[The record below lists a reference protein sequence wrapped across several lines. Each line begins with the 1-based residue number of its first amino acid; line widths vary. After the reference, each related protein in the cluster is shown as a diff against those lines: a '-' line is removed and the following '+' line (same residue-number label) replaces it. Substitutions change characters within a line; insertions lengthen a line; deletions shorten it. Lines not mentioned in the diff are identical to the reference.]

1 MNDIPPQP
9 QDQSALSSLR
19 LVKMTRRHLSQILEI
34 EQLCFSETWHEVDF
48 LRLIDL
54 PDALCLVALKAGRV
68 IGYSCLW
75 VVIESSELGNLAVHP
90 QFQGQGV
97 GARLLERNLAICR
110 KRGVITVFLEVR
122 ASNIRAITLYEHHGF
137 SRVGLRR
144 RYYSKPTEDAV
155 IMRRDL

>member
-1 MNDIPPQP
+1 MNDTPSPLQGP
-9 QDQSALSSLR
+9 SPSPLR
-19 LVKMTRRHLSQILEI
+19 LVKMARRHLSQILEI

-54 PDALCLVALKAGRV
+54 PDALCLVALQGGRV

-90 QFQGQGV
+90 EFQGQGV
-97 GARLLERNLAICR
+97 GARLLERNLAVCR
-110 KRGVITVFLEVR
+110 RRGVIAMFLEVR
-122 ASNIRAITLYEHHGF
+122 ASNERAITLYEHHGF
-137 SRVGLRR
+137 TRIGLRK